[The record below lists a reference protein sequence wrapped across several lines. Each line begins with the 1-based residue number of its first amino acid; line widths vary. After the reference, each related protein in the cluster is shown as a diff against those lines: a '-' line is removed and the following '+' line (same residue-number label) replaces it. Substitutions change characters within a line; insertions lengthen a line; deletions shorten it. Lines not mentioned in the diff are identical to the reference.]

1 MKSLKK
7 NYLFNLS
14 NRVIQILTPLLTAP
28 YIARVI
34 GAGGV
39 GRISYAESVMA
50 FFMVFAQLGI
60 SEYGK
65 RETAYHQDDRHK
77 RSVAFWNA
85 YLLKLCFIPIVLCI
99 YLAST
104 LSSGNILLAYFALY
118 FLAEAFS
125 VDWFLAG
132 KEEFVFL
139 SVRETVIRL
148 IQIACIFIFVKT
160 EDDVLPYALITLF
173 AHTLNNFSAFC
184 FIFKHI
190 ERVSYRELNPFRGLK
205 ASLLL
210 FLPTVAS
217 LVYSILD
224 KVMLGFIGRDAFQ
237 NGYYEQGFNISRV
250 VLSILISISTVMMP
264 RVAFHF
270 FRGENR
276 KVNELMQS
284 GYRYLWMIGIPVS
297 CGLACVASNFVP
309 WFFGPGWD
317 QVITIL
323 WIFAPLVLVM
333 GLSNMTGA
341 QYLIPTRRENKHTR
355 SVALGSLVNLILNLI
370 LIKKYGAI
378 GVAIASVCA
387 EVTIMVLNFLNVRK
401 EIDLKAV
408 FSSSVNYL
416 IASAVMT
423 ACLVISS
430 RFLESSVFNT
440 LVLVFEGIVIYFSM
454 LMFMNDS
461 LFCSDLN
468 AAVDKLEDILHR

>member
-14 NRVIQILTPLLTAP
+14 NRIIQILTPLITAP
-28 YIARVI
+28 YISRVI
-34 GAGGV
+34 GAQGV

-50 FFMVFAQLGI
+50 FFMIFAQLGI
-60 SEYGK
+60 AEYGK
-65 RETAYHQDDRHK
+65 RETAYYQDDRYR

-85 YLLKLCFIPIVLCI
+85 YLLKLFFIPFVLCI
-99 YLAST
+99 YLTST
-104 LSSGNILLAYFALY
+104 ASSGNVLLVYFSLY
-118 FLAEAFS
+118 FVAEAFS

-139 SVRETVIRL
+139 SVRETVIRI
-148 IQIACIFIFVKT
+148 IQIACIYIFVKT
-160 EDDVLPYALITLF
+160 SDDVLPYALISLF

-184 FIFKHI
+184 FVFRHVDRIRFK
-190 ERVSYRELNPFRGLK
+190 ELRPFRGLK
-205 ASLLL
+205 SSLLL

-224 KVMLGFIGRDAFQ
+224 KVMLGLIGRDAFQ

-270 FRGENR
+270 FKGENS

-317 QVITIL
+317 LVITIL

-341 QYLIPTRRENKHTR
+341 QYLIPTKRENKHTR
-355 SVALGSLVNLILNLI
+355 SVALGSLVNLILNLL
-370 LIKKYGAI
+370 LIKNYGAI

-387 EVTIMVLNFLNVRK
+387 EVTIMVLNFMNVRK

-408 FSSSVNYL
+408 FSSSYNYL

-423 ACLVISS
+423 LCLVVSS
-430 RFLESSVFNT
+430 RYLEPSIFNT
-440 LVLVFEGIVIYFSM
+440 VVLVFEGVVVYFSM
-454 LMFMNDS
+454 LLFMNDG

-468 AAVDKLEDILHR
+468 AAVDKISEMLHR

>member
-7 NYLFNLS
+7 NYFFNLS
-14 NRVIQILTPLLTAP
+14 NRIIQIITPLITAP

-34 GAGGV
+34 GAEGV

-50 FFMVFAQLGI
+50 AFMIFTQLGI

-65 RETAYHQDDRHK
+65 RETAYHQDDRHL

-85 YLLKLCFIPIVLCI
+85 YLLKLCFIPIVLLI
-99 YLAST
+99 YILATS
-104 LSSGNILLAYFALY
+104 SSGNILLTYFALY

-125 VDWFLAG
+125 TDWFLVG
-132 KEEFVFL
+132 NEEFVFL

-160 EDDVLPYALITLF
+160 EKDFLNYALITLF

-184 FIFKHI
+184 FVFKYV
-190 ERVSYRELNPFRGLK
+190 ERVSFKELNPFKGLK
-205 ASLLL
+205 PSLLL

-224 KVMLGFIGRDAFQ
+224 KVMLGFIGGDASQ

-250 VLSILISISTVMMP
+250 VLSILVSISTVMMP
-264 RVAFHF
+264 RVAYHF
-270 FRGENR
+270 FRKEDK

-284 GYRYLWMIGIPVS
+284 GYRYLWMIGVPVS

-317 QVITIL
+317 LVITIL

-341 QYLIPTRRENKHTR
+341 QYLIPTKRENKHTR
-355 SVALGSLVNLILNLI
+355 SVAIGSLVNLILNLL

-378 GVAIASVCA
+378 GVAFASVCA

-401 EIDLKAV
+401 EIDLRAV
-408 FSSSVNYL
+408 FSSSFNYL
-416 IASAVMT
+416 VAAAVMT
-423 ACLVISS
+423 VCLLISS
-430 RFLESSVFNT
+430 HYLEPSIFNT
-440 LVLVFEGIVIYFSM
+440 VVLVFEGVVVYFAM
-454 LMFMNDS
+454 LLFMNDS
-461 LFCSDLN
+461 LFCTDLN
-468 AAVDKLEDILHR
+468 ATVDKLSSLRK